1 MDEERKS
8 LLRAALLKKRD
19 EYLERSRVHSSET
32 ENSDRSDIL
41 DRAASNHDA
50 SVSEGIARN
59 YHNTVLKIDMAL
71 RKLENDSYGICEEC
85 GYEIDVR
92 RLEALPFAVKCKE
105 CQEFDE
111 KIAKTK
117 LWR

>member
-1 MDEERKS
+1 MDEERRS
-8 LLRAALLKKRD
+8 LLRAGLLKKRN
-19 EYLERSRVHSSET
+19 EYLERSRVHFSEA

-50 SVSEGIARN
+50 SVSEGVARN
-59 YHNTVLKIDMAL
+59 YHNTVSRIDEALK
-71 RKLENDSYGICEEC
+71 KLEYGSYGICEEC
-85 GYEIDVR
+85 GHEIDVR
-92 RLEALPFAVKCKE
+92 RLEALPFAVKCRE

-111 KIAKTK
+111 KIAKAK